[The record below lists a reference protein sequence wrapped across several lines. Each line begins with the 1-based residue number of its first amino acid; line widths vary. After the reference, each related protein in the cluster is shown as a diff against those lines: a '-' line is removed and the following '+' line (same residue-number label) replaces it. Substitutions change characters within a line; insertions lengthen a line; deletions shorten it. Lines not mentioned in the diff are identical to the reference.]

1 MNIRILIK
9 KIIPAKIFWQI
20 EPTGHLIEAFLTNL
34 IYGFPLRNLKV
45 IGVTGTN
52 GKTTTTLLI
61 HQMLNEA
68 GFKVGFMSTIG
79 YGYKDEFINQEHHMT
94 SVSTKE
100 MIQRINKM
108 KKQGIEWLV
117 LETTSHAL
125 AQHRVYGVPYSIAVF
140 TNLTHE
146 HLAYH
151 HTFER
156 YRQAKVKLFS
166 QTNSN
171 KRGLQVG
178 ITNQDDPNSPYF
190 TRKIKHN
197 LSYGIE
203 SGDLKATKINLGQD
217 SVQFETQYKNQT
229 YKIKCNIPGSFN
241 VYNSLAATAVG
252 IVLKLQPQQIEQG
265 INRLKFVEGRMNRI
279 DQSQKFTVIVD
290 YAHSPDSFEKLFK
303 DIKPTVKGKLI
314 VLFGSL
320 GGGDK
325 DKRPLQG
332 ELAGQF
338 ADYIYICEE
347 DDRSENPEQ
356 IMTDIAEGIK
366 RTGKQLNKDYF
377 LIHDRPTAIKTALQ
391 KASDD
396 DVVLLLGKGHEKTIE
411 HADGEHPWNE
421 TEVTIQALNELGY
434 RKQSTL

>member
-1 MNIRILIK
+1 MNIRTIVK
-9 KIIPAKIFWQI
+9 KIIPKKIFWQI
-20 EPTGHLIEAFLTNL
+20 EPSGHLIEAFLTNL
-34 IYGFPLRNLKV
+34 IYGFPLKNLKV

-61 HQMLNEA
+61 HQMLNNA

-79 YGYKDEFINQEHHMT
+79 YGYKDQFINQEHHMT

-100 MIQRINKM
+100 MIQRINQM
-108 KKQGIEWLV
+108 KQQGIEWLV

-171 KRGLQVG
+171 QKGLQIG
-178 ITNQDDPNSPYF
+178 IVNQDDPNTSYF
-190 TRKIKHN
+190 TRNIKHS
-197 LSYGIE
+197 LSYGIQ
-203 SGDLKATKINLGQD
+203 SGDLKASKINLGQN
-217 SVQFETQYKNQT
+217 SVQFETHYREQI
-229 YKIKCNIPGSFN
+229 YKINCNIPGSFN
-241 VYNSLAATAVG
+241 VYNSLATLAVG
-252 IVLKLQPQQIEQG
+252 IVLKLTPQQIEQG
-265 INRLKFVEGRMNRI
+265 IDQLKFVEGRMNKI
-279 DQSQKFTVIVD
+279 DQNQKFTVIVD

-325 DKRPLQG
+325 EKRPLQG
-332 ELAGQF
+332 QLAGQF
-338 ADYIYICEE
+338 ADYIYLCEE
-347 DDRSENPEQ
+347 DDRLENPRQ
-356 IMTDIAEGIK
+356 IMNDIVEGIK
-366 RTGKQLNKDYF
+366 KTGKKFNQDYF

-391 KASDD
+391 KASDND
-396 DVVLLLGKGHEKTIE
+396 TVLLLGKGHEKTIE

-421 TEVTIQALNELGY
+421 TQVAIKALNELGY
-434 RKQSTL
+434 HK